1 MSMTATA
8 GRAHADPHHIG
19 LVIEHPGS
27 APKRI
32 VTAYGFW
39 VFLLSDIVMFSCF
52 FAAYAVLADQTAGG
66 PKGSEIFEPRNV
78 AIETVCLHGEY
89 RGRCAQPV
97 LVLSRDGRDVFARP
111 HLSRH

>member
-8 GRAHADPHHIG
+8 GRAHAHPHHIG
-19 LVIEHPGS
+19 LVIEHPGP

-66 PKGSEIFEPRNV
+66 PKGSEIFEQRNV
-78 AIETVCLHGEY
+78 ATGTVCLLLSSFT
-89 RGRCAQPV
+89 CAW
-97 LVLSRDGRDVFARP
+97 GAFAPNFPNRFWFY
-111 HLSRH
+111 LGMG

>member
-19 LVIEHPGS
+19 LVVEHPGPAS
-27 APKRI
+27 KRI

-52 FAAYAVLADQTAGG
+52 FAAYAVLSGQTAGG
-66 PKGSEIFEPRNV
+66 PSGSEISSSSATSRSRRSACCCRASLAAWP
-78 AIETVCLHGEY
+78 ALPPT
-89 RGRCAQPV
+89 CATG
-97 LVLSRDGRDVFARP
+97 SGSISA
-111 HLSRH
+111 